1 MLNKDQEQIAGGGA
15 VAMQAGRDIV
25 LHNGPS
31 LSDIT
36 NLCDFL
42 WKSNFPVLQEEARR
56 TAENNVLAFA
66 AELNRKL
73 EELQDKI
80 DTAKFGDPDVQAT
93 INDAVKAS
101 ARKGDSANP
110 TILASLIS
118 ERVSTS
124 TDDYMSIVFSE
135 SVQVVPRLTPAQIS
149 LLSLVIFV
157 THMGFGS
164 LNNLEQLETW
174 GKLALSFSEPA
185 FGMPD
190 AQKRHIHY
198 AGAAMVLGKSAV
210 YANSNLYDSKGI
222 TYASLCDGVP
232 FQQAV
237 RKKAPSYAKIL
248 DQYIADKLVMVTLNS
263 VGQAIALANI
273 SRYFG
278 RLDFGTWLNSNDMP

>member
-1 MLNKDQEQIAGGGA
+1 VLNKDQKQIAEGEA
-15 VAMQAGRDIV
+15 LAIQAGRDIV

-36 NLCDFL
+36 SLCDFL
-42 WKSNFPVLQEEARR
+42 WKSNFPVLQAEARR
-56 TAENNVLAFA
+56 IAENNVIAFA
-66 AELNRKL
+66 SELNKKL

-101 ARKGDSANP
+101 ARKGDAANP
-110 TILASLIS
+110 ELLASLIS
-118 ERVSTS
+118 ERVSTN
-124 TDDYMSIVFSE
+124 TDEYMSIVFSE
-135 SVQVVPRLTPAQIS
+135 AVQVVPRLTTAQIS

-157 THMGFGS
+157 THMGFGA
-164 LNNLEQLETW
+164 LRNLEQLETW
-174 GKLALSFSEPA
+174 GRLALIFSEPA

-190 AQKRHIHY
+190 AQKRHINY
-198 AGAAMVLGKSAV
+198 AGAAMVLGKSSV
-210 YANSNLYDSKGI
+210 YASSDIYSSKGI
-222 TYASLCDGVP
+222 TYASLCEGIP
-232 FQQAV
+232 FRQAV
-237 RKKAPSYAKIL
+237 RERAPSYAKIL

-278 RLDFGTWLNSNDMP
+278 RLDFGTWLNSNEMP

>member
-1 MLNKDQEQIAGGGA
+1 
-15 VAMQAGRDIV
+15 MQAGRDIV

-31 LSDIT
+31 VADIT
-36 NLCDFL
+36 SLCDFL

-56 TAENNVLAFA
+56 IAENNVLAFA
-66 AELNRKL
+66 TELDRKL
-73 EELQDKI
+73 EELQSQI
-80 DTAKFGDPDVQAT
+80 DTTKFGDPDVQAM

-101 ARKGDSANP
+101 ARKGDAANP
-110 TILASLIS
+110 SLLASLIS
-118 ERVSTS
+118 ERVCAN

-135 SVQVVPRLTPAQIS
+135 AVQVVPRLTPAQIS

-164 LNNLEQLETW
+164 LRNLEQLETF

-198 AGAAMVLGKSAV
+198 AGAAMVLGKSSV
-210 YANSNLYDSKGI
+210 YATSDLYESKGI
-222 TYASLCDGVP
+222 TYATLCGGVP
-232 FQQAV
+232 FRVAV
-237 RKKAPSYAKIL
+237 REKAPSYAKIL